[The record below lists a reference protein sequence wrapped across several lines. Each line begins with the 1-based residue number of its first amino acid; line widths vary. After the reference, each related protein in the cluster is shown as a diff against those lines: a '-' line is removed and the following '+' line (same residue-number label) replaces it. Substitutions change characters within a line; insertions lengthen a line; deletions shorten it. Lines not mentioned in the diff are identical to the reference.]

1 MTNRKVMVERAAR
14 AQLLATAGL
23 SQADIAR
30 EMGGV
35 TTRTIRRYLT
45 YELPEEMQ
53 YQPSDLEVKSHEAFV
68 QKAWPLILDLVDFVE
83 AELKKG
89 EIKAKDAIV
98 AAGILI
104 DKVRQ
109 LKPPAPIVT
118 EAEQVTFVMRVND
131 SPARNLGDK
140 EALPGEDAEGDTG

>member
-1 MTNRKVMVERAAR
+1 MTNRKVMVERASR
-14 AQLLATAGL
+14 AQLLAAAGL

-53 YQPSDLEVKSHEAFV
+53 YQPSDLEVRSHEAFV

-83 AELKKG
+83 QELKKG
-89 EIKAKDAIV
+89 EIKAKDAII
-98 AAGILI
+98 AAGILV
-104 DKVRQ
+104 DKIRQ
-109 LKPPAPIVT
+109 LKPPVPVVT
-118 EAEQVTFVMRVND
+118 ETEQVTFVFHTQ
-131 SPARNLGDK
+131 
-140 EALPGEDAEGDTG
+140 DAPGDTDSIEGTVVDTEEDIG

>member
-1 MTNRKVMVERAAR
+1 MTDSKIMVERASR
-14 AQLLATAGL
+14 AQLLAAAGW

-30 EMGGV
+30 ELGGC

-53 YQPSDLEVKSHEAFV
+53 HQPTDLEVKSHEAFV
-68 QKAWPLILDLVDFVE
+68 TKAWPLILDLVDFVQ
-83 AELKKG
+83 AELEKG

-104 DKVRQ
+104 DKIRQ
-109 LKPPAPIVT
+109 LQPSVPVVT
-118 EAEQVTFVMRVND
+118 ETEQVTFVLRT
-131 SPARNLGDK
+131 R
-140 EALPGEDAEGDTG
+140 EALPGEDTEEDIG

>member
-53 YQPSDLEVKSHEAFV
+53 HQPSDLEVRSHEAFV
-68 QKAWPLILDLVDFVE
+68 QKAWPLILDLVTFVE
-83 AELKKG
+83 GELKKG

-104 DKVRQ
+104 DKCRA

-118 EAEQVTFVMRVND
+118 ESESVTFVLSCNQD
-131 SPARNLGDK
+131 GKD
-140 EALPGEDAEGDTG
+140 ALPGKDMEGDTG